1 MFEIQC
7 LIYSGQVMVIS
18 RLLPRN
24 NITVQMVMTVEL
36 RSAKRI
42 WDSSKS
48 TQMEITS
55 ITDTALSKQNHTR
68 RSWCLII
75 LEKKMRHPN
84 TTHILTEASMKL
96 APPPLI
102 YSNRHFIVSWCAV
115 PKKDCSILKFCIL
128 ILLHNMDL
136 ISWLFVMQY
145 DTTSIGH

>member
-68 RSWCLII
+68 RSWCLTQ
-75 LEKKMRHPN
+75 E
-84 TTHILTEASMKL
+84 
-96 APPPLI
+96 
-102 YSNRHFIVSWCAV
+102 
-115 PKKDCSILKFCIL
+115 
-128 ILLHNMDL
+128 
-136 ISWLFVMQY
+136 
-145 DTTSIGH
+145 